1 MFHQPTKKTAPTD
14 AKPLSMLTAILSPEQ
29 LLSDS
34 KRQATLTLFART
46 SEFEPSLFD
55 SLCVRLIK
63 QVSNHCQRLP
73 ESILYYALPGGLLDH
88 ALARTQAA
96 VQLFRQYLLPDP
108 NEALSDEQK
117 RWWYALFSASLLRGI
132 GTLSL
137 DYRVDRYSMKGQ
149 PLKQWEPL
157 LESLGNVN
165 NHYWFELKTS
175 DDYALRR
182 RLTLLLARRLMPE
195 EGFAW
200 IASNR
205 DVLAVWLALLDEDS
219 TSAGALGAIL
229 DRADAV
235 ALQHELNH
243 LPIRGY
249 TPARD
254 RPARIGT
261 FVDNTPEPVA
271 LADKERVMA
280 LEFIRWVQQ
289 ELDAGKFVLNRAPL
303 LHFPGGLI
311 VSGEAFKLFAKEH
324 VSYKNWQTI
333 QRGVLALIVHRPG
346 EHGAAISKHEHS
358 NGLVIAGSLGLPES
372 FSFHDPSTGKTTKT
386 TATALA
392 LTEYPQRL
400 SRSGVWDVPQQPLT
414 AQIKPKATHG

>member
-29 LLSDS
+29 LLSDI
-34 KRQATLTLFART
+34 KRKEILKLFAQT
-46 SEFEPSLFD
+46 SEFESSLFD
-55 SLCVRLIK
+55 SLCLRLIK
-63 QVSNHCQRLP
+63 QVAHHCQRLP
-73 ESILYYALPGGLLDH
+73 ESSLYYALPGGLLDH
-88 ALARTQAA
+88 ALARAQAA
-96 VQLFRQYLLPDP
+96 VQLFRQYLLPAP

-132 GTLSL
+132 GTLCL
-137 DYRVDRYSMKGQ
+137 DYRVDRYSMKGL
-149 PLKQWEPL
+149 PLKEWEPL
-157 LESLGNVN
+157 LEPLGNMN
-165 NHYWFELKTS
+165 HHYWFEFKTS

-219 TSAGALGAIL
+219 GSAGALGAIL
-229 DRADAV
+229 DRADAI
-235 ALQHELNH
+235 AIQHELNH
-243 LPIRGY
+243 FPIRACV
-249 TPARD
+249 PARD
-254 RPARIGT
+254 RPARIAT
-261 FVDNTPEPVA
+261 FVDNTPEPLA
-271 LADKERVMA
+271 LAGKERFMA
-280 LEFIRWVQQ
+280 IEFMRWVQQ
-289 ELDAGKFVLNRAPL
+289 ALEAGKFVLNRAPL

-333 QRGVLALIVHRPG
+333 QRGVLALILHRPG
-346 EHGAAISKHEHS
+346 ENGAAISQHENS
-358 NGLVIAGSLGLPES
+358 DGLVIAGSLGLPES

-392 LTEYPQRL
+392 LTEHPQRL
-400 SRSGVWDVPQQPLT
+400 SSTGVWEIPQQPLVT
-414 AQIKPKATHG
+414 QIKPKAPHG